1 MPTAVSIAV
10 IVLGLRRPAHL
21 LLAAVSRRRA
31 LGQQPSAQRAVPLGG
46 VLFVG
51 GLGRDGT
58 CACAARASVRQS
70 DTPGGYQ
77 IPQCLRQRVLATG
90 MAQPHKGARRG
101 FQIRWRE
108 EDRALVAAR
117 AAAMGMTM
125 NDYLLTLVHR
135 DEVDPNGRPQWSSAT
150 SPQDQLPG
158 LGLTA

>member
-1 MPTAVSIAV
+1 MPVAVAVAV
-10 IVLGLRRPAHL
+10 IVLVFGALLIFSWRQFRAGRRLGSSPARNAQSR
-21 LLAAVSRRRA
+21 LAASCS
-31 LGQQPSAQRAVPLGG
+31 SAASCS
-46 VLFVG
+46 
-51 GLGRDGT
+51 GT